1 MHSFK
6 SIKVIDSG
14 KSIILQRN
22 NDTSVRYHSTWLRD
36 NALDPKTRDVNSG
49 QRLITLSDIP
59 INTSIKSA
67 TLDKTGTKIFLT
79 FLPEKKDISFSANWL
94 EVHAY
99 DTKKHNEKGWID
111 SDLKT
116 WGKDMSKHIPD
127 VDYKSAKSDKTL
139 LLQWLKSLY
148 RYGFAKMTGGKI
160 ESGAVIQIADLFGY
174 VRETNYGKWFEVRSE
189 INAIN
194 LAYTNLG
201 LQAHT
206 DNPYRDPVPTIQ
218 ILYCLENSAS
228 GGDSTVVDGFNA
240 AIRLKDENP
249 DYFNLLSKYC
259 ARFEY
264 NGDKGAHLQSRRPII
279 ELSPD
284 GKLIAIR
291 FNNRSAAP
299 ITDVPYDDMANY
311 YKAYRAF
318 SDIINDP
325 ALAVNFK
332 LNPGECFIV
341 DNTRVLHARTAYS
354 GAGTRWLQGCY
365 VDKDGLVSIIST
377 MLEKK

>member
-116 WGKDMSKHIPD
+116 WGKDMSKHIPE

-240 AIRLKDENP
+240 AIRLKEENP

-264 NGDKGAHLQSRRPII
+264 SGAKGTHLKSRRPMI

-284 GKLIAIR
+284 GELIAIR

-299 ITDVPYDDMANY
+299 ITDVPYEDMESY

-318 SDIINDP
+318 SNIINDP
-325 ALAVNFK
+325 QLTVNFK

-365 VDKDGLVSIIST
+365 VDKDGLSSAIST

>member
-1 MHSFK
+1 MLE
-6 SIKVIDSG
+6 SI
-14 KSIILQRN
+14 
-22 NDTSVRYHSTWLRD
+22 
-36 NALDPKTRDVNSG
+36 P
-49 QRLITLSDIP
+49 
-59 INTSIKSA
+59 SA
-67 TLDKTGTKIFLT
+67 
-79 FLPEKKDISFSANWL
+79 
-94 EVHAY
+94 
-99 DTKKHNEKGWID
+99 
-111 SDLKT
+111 
-116 WGKDMSKHIPD
+116 
-127 VDYKSAKSDKTL
+127 DYKSASSDKTL
-139 LLQWLKSLY
+139 LLQWFKSLY
-148 RYGFAKMTGGKI
+148 RYGFAKMTGGKV

-189 INAIN
+189 VNAIN

-240 AIRLKDENP
+240 AIRLKDKNP

-284 GKLIAIR
+284 GEIIAIR

-311 YKAYRAF
+311 YKAYRTF

-365 VDKDGLVSIIST
+365 VDKDGLLSTIST

>member
-1 MHSFK
+1 M
-6 SIKVIDSG
+6 
-14 KSIILQRN
+14 
-22 NDTSVRYHSTWLRD
+22 
-36 NALDPKTRDVNSG
+36 
-49 QRLITLSDIP
+49 
-59 INTSIKSA
+59 
-67 TLDKTGTKIFLT
+67 LT
-79 FLPEKKDISFSANWL
+79 IS
-94 EVHAY
+94 
-99 DTKKHNEKGWID
+99 KQHNEKGWIA

-116 WGKDMSKHIPD
+116 WGNDMLNHIPSA
-127 VDYKSAKSDKTL
+127 DYKTAKSDKTL

-160 ESGAVIQIADLFGY
+160 ESGALIQIADLFGY

-218 ILYCLENSAS
+218 ILYCLENSVF
-228 GGDSTVVDGFNA
+228 GGDTTVVDGFNA
-240 AIRLKDENP
+240 ALRLKDENP
-249 DYFNLLSKYC
+249 DYFSLLSKYC

-264 NGDKGAHLQSRRPII
+264 KGKAGVHLQSRRPMI

-284 GKLIAIR
+284 GELITIR
-291 FNNRSAAP
+291 FNNRSTAP
-299 ITDVPYDDMANY
+299 ITDVTYEDMINY

-325 ALAVNFK
+325 TLAVNFK

-354 GAGTRWLQGCY
+354 GEGTRWLQGCY
-365 VDKDGLVSIIST
+365 VDKDGLLSKISAI
-377 MLEKK
+377 LEK